1 MPRGS
6 TLKRPKQR
14 MPADVRAALVEH
26 DLVEAYRARPPYQR
40 NDYLAWIKRAKM
52 PATRTKR
59 LQIMVRE
66 LAARSGYMGL
76 VYRVRT

>member
-1 MPRGS
+1 
-6 TLKRPKQR
+6 

-26 DLVEAYRARPPYQR
+26 ALVEAYRARPPYQR
-40 NDYLAWIKRAKM
+40 NDYLAWIKRAKL

-76 VYRVRT
+76 VYRVRR

>member
-1 MPRGS
+1 MS
-6 TLKRPKQR
+6 
-14 MPADVRAALVEH
+14 ADVRAALVEH
-26 DLVEAYRARPPYQR
+26 ALVEAYRARPPYRR
-40 NDYLAWIKRAKM
+40 NDYLAWIKRAKL

-76 VYRVRT
+76 VYRVRR

>member
-1 MPRGS
+1 
-6 TLKRPKQR
+6 